1 MRIGNFPWAN
11 STVETKL
18 IALAKGFCRTRSAG
32 KFARPRPNNI
42 TSPAG
47 ANKIFGSEDAFLP
60 ENLWRLLPPPP
71 LEPKI
76 FVPKEGREEI
86 TGHIFDLPW
95 AEITFV
101 QHIRPKGTK
110 SEGFPLP
117 WCIIMAT
124 LPEKNKQK
132 RWWTSMKHTMTL
144 LVSKE
149 IPEMLAFVQ
158 TFLQKKTIKAHLPAL
173 PVRPGELGWGPVP
186 RKIMH
191 GKVGHRWTQC
201 FTNNVWHAP
210 YALKFSAQAPYFGT
224 NVCTWFPISLRVL
237 VCIFLPSF
245 FLRLSFICLQF
256 ASYSGCAW
264 VPWGIF
270 CSWVL

>member
-1 MRIGNFPWAN
+1 
-11 STVETKL
+11 
-18 IALAKGFCRTRSAG
+18 
-32 KFARPRPNNI
+32 
-42 TSPAG
+42 
-47 ANKIFGSEDAFLP
+47 
-60 ENLWRLLPPPP
+60 
-71 LEPKI
+71 
-76 FVPKEGREEI
+76 
-86 TGHIFDLPW
+86 
-95 AEITFV
+95 
-101 QHIRPKGTK
+101 
-110 SEGFPLP
+110 
-117 WCIIMAT
+117 MAT

-158 TFLQKKTIKAHLPAL
+158 TFLQKKTIKRICPLCPFAPANWDEDQFL
-173 PVRPGELGWGPVP
+173 ARLC
-186 RKIMH
+186 MA
-191 GKVGHRWTQC
+191 RWDIDEH
-201 FTNNVWHAP
+201 NVLQTMFYTPH
-210 YALKFSAQAPYFGT
+210 ALKFSAQAPYFGT